1 MEPGRRGIALRASG
15 FALSARA
22 LCNSSVSGE
31 ILEQGMKS
39 VTKAELIAKNSA
51 LSAENAALR
60 AELSQARA
68 DIERLR
74 STQPAM
80 SERAALR
87 AQLKALCVRFNAL
100 GRITSDGAIELYSKA
115 RREWRVVPAEF
126 LG

>member
-1 MEPGRRGIALRASG
+1 
-15 FALSARA
+15 
-22 LCNSSVSGE
+22 
-31 ILEQGMKS
+31 MKN
-39 VTKAELIAKNSA
+39 VTKAELVTKNSA

-74 STQPAM
+74 STQQPAV

-126 LG
+126 LV